1 MVLTIKIKNS
11 EEFKKLDKFLKDNSI
26 EVIEDDQPTEK
37 RAKELS
43 GIFSKYKLKLPKDF
57 KFNREEANA
66 R

>member
-26 EVIEDDQPTEK
+26 EVIEDDQPVEK

-43 GIFSKYKLKLPKDF
+43 GIFSKYKLKLPKGF
-57 KFNREEANA
+57 KFDREEANA